1 MCGNGCGGSSR
12 TNDGDPCSLARAM
25 DGDRRS
31 RRRWR
36 RMCSPGCGGSN
47 DGGARGMDGGSA
59 EAEAEA
65 EADDSPMLSRSRLIK
80 AVDGENER

>member
-1 MCGNGCGGSSR
+1 
-12 TNDGDPCSLARAM
+12 M
-25 DGDRRS
+25 DGDRR

-47 DGGARGMDGGSA
+47 DGGARGMDEGSA

>member
-1 MCGNGCGGSSR
+1 
-12 TNDGDPCSLARAM
+12 
-25 DGDRRS
+25 
-31 RRRWR
+31 
-36 RMCSPGCGGSN
+36 MCSPGCGGSN
-47 DGGARGMDGGSA
+47 DGGARGMDEGSA

>member
-1 MCGNGCGGSSR
+1 
-12 TNDGDPCSLARAM
+12 
-25 DGDRRS
+25 
-31 RRRWR
+31 
-36 RMCSPGCGGSN
+36 
-47 DGGARGMDGGSA
+47 MDGGSA